1 MQTTDYNQLARC
13 ADYHNSKG
21 TSLSS
26 DDFARMSE
34 DDDFAMSAM
43 DIAEISSLAQKQL
56 SKNHTVKLIPLLAI
70 VAAAAIAAV
79 VFIPKSAIEDAAPA
93 LKTSVSTVTKTTSD
107 DITAENGIATISW
120 QFEATNADTLV
131 IYDVDGKSLVKIP
144 ISGNAATLALPQSA
158 QKYIYKIERYSTDIL
173 KKGTILIKN

>member
-1 MQTTDYNQLARC
+1 M
-13 ADYHNSKG
+13 NSSKR
-21 TSLSS
+21 T
-26 DDFARMSE
+26 
-34 DDDFAMSAM
+34 
-43 DIAEISSLAQKQL
+43 IAVI
-56 SKNHTVKLIPLLAI
+56 LIIAA
-70 VAAAAIAAV
+70 AAAAIAAV

-131 IYDVDGKSLVKIP
+131 IYDVDGKSLVKKP
-144 ISGNAATLALPQSA
+144 ISGNAATIALPQSA

-173 KKGTILIKN
+173 KKGTILIKNYIFVSNIIICIFALPLCTYICTGL